1 MINWNNVFILI
12 YQEAVPIMAIAMA
25 DVIMEEDITALMD
38 TVDAATNCYTL
49 KSTTNNQNDVWNYL
63 LKMLCDTLDE
73 TSIKLLFRK
82 EFALIWPYQ

>member
-1 MINWNNVFILI
+1 MNNWNNVFILI

-49 KSTTNNQNDVWNYL
+49 KST
-63 LKMLCDTLDE
+63 
-73 TSIKLLFRK
+73 IK
-82 EFALIWPYQ
+82 

>member
-1 MINWNNVFILI
+1 MFILI

-49 KSTTNNQNDVWNYL
+49 KST
-63 LKMLCDTLDE
+63 
-73 TSIKLLFRK
+73 IKLSKWWLKLFV
-82 EFALIWPYQ
+82 ENAL